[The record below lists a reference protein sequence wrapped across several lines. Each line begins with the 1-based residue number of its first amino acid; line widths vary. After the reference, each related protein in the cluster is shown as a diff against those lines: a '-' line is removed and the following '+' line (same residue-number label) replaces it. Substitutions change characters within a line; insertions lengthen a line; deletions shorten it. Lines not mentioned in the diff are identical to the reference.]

1 LKPAGTFHG
10 RSSKFFRPDH
20 RHEQINEEQ
29 QRDDSDN
36 DRFHVVLLQ
45 LLAEAG
51 IKTAHDKKQNDD
63 AGKDEIAHRS
73 CFGFSQKRE

>member
-1 LKPAGTFHG
+1 LHG
-10 RSSKFFRPDH
+10 CSLKFFRPNH
-20 RHEQINEEQ
+20 RHKQIDEEQ

-36 DRFHVVLLQ
+36 DGFHVVLLQ

-51 IKTAHDKKQNDD
+51 VKTAHDKKQNNN

-73 CFGFSQKRE
+73 SFGFSQKRE